1 MNQSPM
7 PKSYVI
13 TFAVY
18 YFILPQISEIYRMV
32 RCFYTRIIYH
42 PGTTSGYFFGG
53 VGEGDMELVSEVY
66 QLAWEGI
73 KDFPWTFHQI
83 AKQDIDNQRLLTFY
97 LFTN

>member
-1 MNQSPM
+1 M

-13 TFAVY
+13 TFAMY

-32 RCFYTRIIYH
+32 RVFYTRIIYL
-42 PGTTSGYFFGG
+42 PGTTSGYFFG
-53 VGEGDMELVSEVY
+53 EGAGLVSEVY

-73 KDFPWTFHQI
+73 KDFPWTFHQN